1 VNFVVIVKIREML
14 VARFDAVLLNVQVFW
29 DVMLC
34 GLYFLH
40 LNVHAV
46 QEECC

>member
-1 VNFVVIVKIREML
+1 VNYIAIVKQRELL
-14 VARFDAVLLNVQVFW
+14 VARFDAVLNVQVFW

-34 GLYFLH
+34 GLYILH

-46 QEECC
+46 QEERC

>member
-1 VNFVVIVKIREML
+1 ML
-14 VARFDAVLLNVQVFW
+14 TVVLLNVQVFR

-34 GLYFLH
+34 GWVSGLYVLH

-46 QEECC
+46 QEECCWTLKMKTL